1 MLVIAAVVVDIRWC
15 LLVNGVDGEHCCIPE
30 AAVDV
35 GGFLGVVVAVGC

>member
-1 MLVIAAVVVDIRWC
+1 MRSMANIVAV
-15 LLVNGVDGEHCCIPE
+15 PE